1 MACPAVAGYNKDME
15 NQTNHPSRFV
25 KWSLI
30 VGIVIVINMFFNY
43 AISLVYK
50 APEYPVNNSPV
61 IDSLYTKESCL
72 EIGGQW
78 TENSPEVKS
87 ADPEGKYYKGSCDP
101 EYTKRMGYEKG
112 YKFYERTVFIIL
124 IALGALILIL
134 GTILKQEVLAIS
146 LSWGGVLSL
155 IIASMRYWSDANNGL
170 KVGILAI
177 ALFTLMYLAVKRFN
191 K

>member
-1 MACPAVAGYNKDME
+1 ME
-15 NQTNHPSRFV
+15 NQNSHPSKFV

-61 IDSLYTKESCL
+61 VETFYTKEKCL
-72 EIGGQW
+72 EVGGQW
-78 TENSPEVKS
+78 TDVPS
-87 ADPEGKYYKGSCDP
+87 AYDLKTFAQQKDLGGYCDS
-101 EYTKRMGYEKG
+101 EYTKRMEYEKER
-112 YKFYERTVFIIL
+112 KVYERTVFIIL
-124 IALGALILIL
+124 FALGALILII
-134 GTILKQEVLAIS
+134 GTVIKQEVLAIA

-155 IIASMRYWSDANNGL
+155 IIASMRYWSNANNGL
-170 KVGILAI
+170 KVAILAV
-177 ALFTLMYLAVKRFN
+177 ALASLMYLAVKKFT

>member
-1 MACPAVAGYNKDME
+1 ME
-15 NQTNHPSRFV
+15 NQNSHPSKFV

-50 APEYPVNNSPV
+50 APEYPVNNSPFV
-61 IDSLYTKESCL
+61 GSLYTKEKCL

-78 TENSPEVKS
+78 TETFVDLKVV
-87 ADPEGKYYKGSCDP
+87 DPQSKLGGYCDP
-101 EYTKRMGYEKG
+101 EYTKRMEYEKDR
-112 YKFYERTVFIIL
+112 KAYERTVFIIL
-124 IALGALILIL
+124 FALGALILII
-134 GTILKQEVLAIS
+134 GTLIKQEVLAIA

-155 IIASMRYWSDANNGL
+155 IIASVRYWSNANNGL
-170 KVGILAI
+170 KVAILAL
-177 ALFTLMYLAVKRFN
+177 ALASLMYLAVKKFT

>member
-1 MACPAVAGYNKDME
+1 MPKWYNKDME

-50 APEYPVNNSPV
+50 APEYPVNTSQV
-61 IDSLYTKESCL
+61 IGSLYTKEDCL

-78 TENSPEVKS
+78 TQIPTPTDLKT
-87 ADPEGKYYKGSCDP
+87 ADPQSKLGGYCDP
-101 EYTKRMGYEKG
+101 EYTKRMEYEKDR
-112 YKFYERTVFIIL
+112 KVYERTVFIIL
-124 IALGALILIL
+124 FALGALILIL
-134 GTILKQEVLAIS
+134 GTVLKQEVLAIA

-155 IIASMRYWSDANNGL
+155 IIASMRYWSNANNGL
-170 KVGILAI
+170 KVGILAV
-177 ALFTLMYLAVKRFN
+177 ALFTLMYLAVKRFS